1 MKPRWSL
8 ELETTNSLLHTK
20 VYKLAET
27 YFFLNNYENILQT
40 KMHRSQYS
48 IFAHLNFRFLT
59 QRMTLIFIFKGVIV
73 EDCKVG
79 LYRVAYSTGIS
90 KVAIIKTKCNHCFFS
105 SPPFFLLTLSFSP
118 ILVWFGAEGA
128 QKTCLL
134 MPFHSQ
140 WLQISL
146 GWFSKT
152 RLDIYQWKKSQ
163 EV

>member
-90 KVAIIKTKCNHCFFS
+90 KVAIIKTKSTTITFS
-105 SPPFFLLTLSFSP
+105 LLLLSSSSLFLFHLSWCDLELKGP
-118 ILVWFGAEGA
+118 
-128 QKTCLL
+128 QK
-134 MPFHSQ
+134 PA
-140 WLQISL
+140 I
-146 GWFSKT
+146 
-152 RLDIYQWKKSQ
+152 
-163 EV
+163 